1 MALLENKQALFSWAV
16 FFVRNISIDPKISQA
31 ITSKVEDVFS
41 RFNEPTQVHLK
52 LLATSWLI
60 HYYILCSDDPEYY
73 VWCNRQLRYLYP
85 AYWVPMIKLKWHF
98 LKYNLLTYA
107 FKMNCNNNWRLMIQ
121 IHQYLP
127 YHYLPR

>member
-73 VWCNRQLRYLYP
+73 VWCNRQLRYLYQYCLLNTHNI
-85 AYWVPMIKLKWHF
+85 AEVALFEMLST
-98 LKYNLLTYA
+98 NLRIQD
-107 FKMNCNNNWRLMIQ
+107 RLQ
-121 IHQYLP
+121 
-127 YHYLPR
+127 